1 MGNKINMT
9 FFKAYIELDKAC
21 AQRLDVKK
29 HGVSAYISSLVEMRF
44 APGRNETLTRL
55 IKYRKLRNA
64 MAHEEDGFE
73 NIDEITKNDVQWIG
87 RFTKNVTKKRDPVSR
102 YMRKEWFYK
111 LWRKVRFVIYAL
123 ATLIVAFA
131 VYLIFS
137 YFAKNG
143 LTK

>member
-9 FFKAYIELDKAC
+9 FFKSYIELDKAC

-29 HGVSAYISSLVEMRF
+29 HGVSAYISNLVDMRF

-64 MAHEEDGFE
+64 MAHEEDGFKD
-73 NIDEITKNDVQWIG
+73 IDEITKNDVQWIA
-87 RFTKNVTKKRDPVSR
+87 RFTKNITKKRDPVSR

-111 LWRKVRFVIYAL
+111 LWKKIRFVIYAL
-123 ATLIVAFA
+123 CALIVAFA
-131 VYLIFS
+131 IYLIFS